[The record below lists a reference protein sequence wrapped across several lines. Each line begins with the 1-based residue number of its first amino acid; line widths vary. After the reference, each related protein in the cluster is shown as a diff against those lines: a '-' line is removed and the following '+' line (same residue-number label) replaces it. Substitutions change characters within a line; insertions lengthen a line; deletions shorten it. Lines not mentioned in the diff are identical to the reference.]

1 MSHENV
7 IRLASKMY
15 EARESVRFLLGDKFK
30 ERMAVGIEN
39 LKTIAAEHNITV
51 LEAAQRCAK
60 MYADQYNGTAAMLVI
75 AAAVEHAE
83 PSP

>member
-1 MSHENV
+1 MISEKT

-15 EARESVRFLLGDKFK
+15 EAREAARFLLGDKFK
-30 ERMAVGIEN
+30 ERMAEGIEG
-39 LKTIAAEHNITV
+39 LRAIAADHNITV

-60 MYADQYNGTAAMLVI
+60 MYVDQDRGTAAMLVI

-83 PSP
+83 PSA

>member
-15 EARESVRFLLGDKFK
+15 EARDSVRFLLGDKFK

-39 LKTIAAEHNITV
+39 LKMIAAEHNISV
-51 LEAAQRCAK
+51 LEAAHRCAK
-60 MYADQYNGTAAMLVI
+60 MYSDQYNGTAAMLVI

-83 PSP
+83 PSK

>member
-1 MSHENV
+1 MTNESA
-7 IRLASKMY
+7 IRLAAKMY
-15 EARESVRFLLGDKFK
+15 EARDSVRFLLGNKFK
-30 ERMAVGIEN
+30 ERMAEGIEG

-60 MYADQYNGTAAMLVI
+60 MCADQYNGTAAMMVI

-83 PSP
+83 PSA